1 MICIASSPDGLNDYG
16 GEIALSMEL
25 ITLENGI
32 VCGVFPNPSKCIL
45 SIPTGKLPP
54 LTSLSLS
61 LSLSLSRVHTL
72 CHLLTHTHSL
82 SLSHSQP
89 CHTTHYSAHHGCGV
103 TCPEQSELLCRMMQ
117 HLT

>member
-61 LSLSLSRVHTL
+61 LSLCLSLCLSLSLPLPFL
-72 CHLLTHTHSL
+72 CHLMSRNDVVQRHLELT
-82 SLSHSQP
+82 
-89 CHTTHYSAHHGCGV
+89 
-103 TCPEQSELLCRMMQ
+103 R
-117 HLT
+117 HLATR